1 MHAVRQ
7 FLGRANPTPQEVKL
21 MHGLARQLL
30 FVAGKRDNPGEPT
43 GA

>member
-1 MHAVRQ
+1 VRQ

-30 FVAGKRDNPGEPT
+30 FAAGKAPHRGEP
-43 GA
+43 GG